1 MSSNTNEITV
11 TLRQIA
17 KMIDHSLLHPTMTDA
32 DILQGIAI
40 AKKYGVATACIKPY
54 AISMAKQ
61 ELQGTD
67 VLICPVIGFPHGNSS
82 TAVKV
87 FEADVATAVG
97 GNEIDMV
104 INIGKALGGDWNY
117 VADEIRQVN
126 NVVVKRGAI
135 LKVIFEND
143 YLNQEHIVRLCKIC
157 SDIGVAF
164 VKTSTGYGFVKQAN
178 GMYNYKGATI
188 PHLKIMVEES
198 GKNVQVKAAGGVRTL
213 DDLLHVMSLGITR
226 IGATA
231 TVAIMEEAVKRGIT
245 DQPTAVTFKPMVDSS
260 FKAFQQHDAVSPEG
274 VEFSALRS
282 ETWAQSKTTAENDT
296 NNIFPRHVAE
306 RPKDIELQQSNIKS
320 KPSTAEKE
328 LMSLLPE
335 LGPATLL
342 VENYFDRIH
351 WFILVFHQDDFRKKF
366 QDLYSYT
373 TFSSGSNAPSRG
385 IGFIAV
391 LLAVFATSLH
401 HIGAQENKLKSHN
414 VDPKE
419 LKDRML
425 AALKLRFLDI
435 VSRGSL
441 EAVQF
446 CVLLGSYYL
455 YHGEPEMAWP
465 LSGSGLRIAQ
475 ALNLHRKMTPGDPSD
490 QALNQQIQDRK
501 RAWWAVYE
509 IDTFCS
515 MLYGFPLGFSDS
527 DCNVETLDPYDEY
540 SGSTKESRQT
550 RRPSLLFYKC
560 SMSRLSAIAKSA
572 LVELYGTRHGDR
584 KRTNSLK
591 GLFDKVAALN
601 GRLQEWHRSLAPKL
615 RFDSHDSLS
624 DVQITKD
631 RERTGRE
638 FENYLFRLQALSLKL
653 AYENAKILIHRP
665 LLSFKMARL
674 TSTDTTTSKTD
685 PFRLA
690 IQECREAALQI
701 SKVASTPYLLEASET
716 YAIAVVSLH
725 LLTAGVTLCIS
736 ITLDPLTSNSIE
748 AKFGIRQ
755 LMQVQTLL
763 KDKSIV
769 AAQSLDIT
777 KRLMGLVASK
787 EDQDMN
793 VCVDTSLNDTLLE
806 YEQAAGLLFT
816 GDITYDPGD
825 SILDNPFLEQNQ
837 GWIWGWNFLQ

>member
-1 MSSNTNEITV
+1 
-11 TLRQIA
+11 
-17 KMIDHSLLHPTMTDA
+17 
-32 DILQGIAI
+32 
-40 AKKYGVATACIKPY
+40 
-54 AISMAKQ
+54 
-61 ELQGTD
+61 
-67 VLICPVIGFPHGNSS
+67 
-82 TAVKV
+82 
-87 FEADVATAVG
+87 
-97 GNEIDMV
+97 
-104 INIGKALGGDWNY
+104 
-117 VADEIRQVN
+117 
-126 NVVVKRGAI
+126 
-135 LKVIFEND
+135 
-143 YLNQEHIVRLCKIC
+143 
-157 SDIGVAF
+157 
-164 VKTSTGYGFVKQAN
+164 
-178 GMYNYKGATI
+178 
-188 PHLKIMVEES
+188 
-198 GKNVQVKAAGGVRTL
+198 
-213 DDLLHVMSLGITR
+213 
-226 IGATA
+226 
-231 TVAIMEEAVKRGIT
+231 
-245 DQPTAVTFKPMVDSS
+245 
-260 FKAFQQHDAVSPEG
+260 
-274 VEFSALRS
+274 
-282 ETWAQSKTTAENDT
+282 
-296 NNIFPRHVAE
+296 
-306 RPKDIELQQSNIKS
+306 
-320 KPSTAEKE
+320 
-328 LMSLLPE
+328 MSLLPE

-342 VENYFDRIH
+342 VDNYFDRIH
-351 WFILVFHQDDFRKKF
+351 WFILVFHQDDFRKRF
-366 QDLYSYT
+366 QDLYNST

-560 SMSRLSAIAKSA
+560 SMSRLSAIVKSA

-665 LLSFKMARL
+665 LLSFKMARS

-787 EDQDMN
+787 EGNDWPETELLASVYPELPQRGRSENHFIAPEGGCSGQASMPPRADIDTNADLNSPPTMNNGSITDTLSMNFADQDMN

-806 YEQAAGLLFT
+806 YEQGEF
-816 GDITYDPGD
+816 
-825 SILDNPFLEQNQ
+825 S
-837 GWIWGWNFLQ
+837 

>member
-11 TLRQIA
+11 TLGQIA

-32 DILQGIAI
+32 DILQGLAV
-40 AKKYGVATACIKPY
+40 AKKYGVATACVKPY
-54 AISMAKQ
+54 AIAMAKQ

-97 GNEIDMV
+97 GKEIDMV

-143 YLNQEHIVRLCKIC
+143 YLNEEHIVRLCKIC
-157 SDIGVAF
+157 SDIEVAF

-178 GMYNYKGATI
+178 GMYSYKGATI
-188 PHLKIMVEES
+188 PHLKLMVEES
-198 GKNVQVKAAGGVRTL
+198 GENVQVKAAGGVRTL
-213 DDLLHVMSLGITR
+213 DDLLHVMSLGVTR

-231 TVAIMEEAVKRGIT
+231 TVAIMEEAVERGIT
-245 DQPTAVTFKPMVDSS
+245 DQPTAVTFKPMADSS
-260 FKAFQQHDAVSPEG
+260 AFQQHDAVSPEG

-282 ETWAQSKTTAENDT
+282 ETWAQSKTNDT
-296 NNIFPRHVAE
+296 NNTIQRHVAE
-306 RPKDIELQQSNIKS
+306 RPRDIYLQQGNIKY
-320 KPSTAEKE
+320 KPSAAEKE
-328 LMSLLPE
+328 FMSLLPE

-342 VENYFDRIH
+342 VDNYFDRIH
-351 WFILVFHQDDFRKKF
+351 WFILVFHQDDFRKRF
-366 QDLYSYT
+366 QDLYHYT
-373 TFSSGSNAPSRG
+373 AFSSGSNAPSRG
-385 IGFIAV
+385 IGFIAI

-401 HIGAQENKLKSHN
+401 HIGAQESKLKSHN
-414 VDPKE
+414 VNQKE
-419 LKDRML
+419 LKDRIL
-425 AALKLRFLDI
+425 TTLKLRFLDV

-446 CVLLGSYYL
+446 CVLLASYYL
-455 YHGEPEMAWP
+455 YHGEPGMAWP

-527 DCNVETLDPYDEY
+527 DCNVEPLDPYDEY

-550 RRPSLLFYKC
+550 MIPSLLFYKC
-560 SMSRLSAIAKSA
+560 AMSTLSAIVKSA

-584 KRTNSLK
+584 KRKDNLK
-591 GLFDKVAALN
+591 GLFDKVTVLN
-601 GRLQEWHRSLAPKL
+601 GRLEEWYRSLAPKL
-615 RFDSHDSLS
+615 SFDSHHSLF
-624 DVQITKD
+624 DLQVAQD
-631 RERTGRE
+631 RERTGQE

-665 LLSFKMARL
+665 LLSFKMASS
-674 TSTDTTTSKTD
+674 TSTNTVTSKTD

-690 IQECREAALQI
+690 MQQCREAALQI

-736 ITLDPLTSNSIE
+736 ITLDPLTSNSVE
-748 AKFGIRQ
+748 ARSGIRQ

-763 KDKSIV
+763 KDKSVV

-777 KRLMGLVASK
+777 KSLMGLVRAK

-793 VCVDTSLNDTLLE
+793 VCADTSLNDTLLE
-806 YEQAAGLLFT
+806 YEQAASLLFT
-816 GDITYDPGD
+816 GDITYDPGE
-825 SILDNPFLEQNQ
+825 SMLDNPFLEQNQ
-837 GWIWGWNFLQ
+837 GWIWSWNFLE

>member
-1 MSSNTNEITV
+1 MSPNTNEITV

-32 DILQGIAI
+32 DILQGLAI
-40 AKKYGVATACIKPY
+40 AKKYGVATACVKPY

-67 VLICPVIGFPHGNSS
+67 VLVCPVIGFPHGNSS

-117 VADEIRQVN
+117 VTDEIRQVN

-143 YLNQEHIVRLCKIC
+143 YLNEEQIVRLCKIC

-178 GMYNYKGATI
+178 GMYSYKGATI
-188 PHLKIMVEES
+188 PHLNIMVEES
-198 GKNVQVKAAGGVRTL
+198 GKGVQVKAAGGVRTL
-213 DDLLHVMSLGITR
+213 DDLLHVMSLGVTR

-245 DQPTAVTFKPMVDSS
+245 DQPTAVTFKPMADSS

-282 ETWAQSKTTAENDT
+282 ETWTQSKTNDA
-296 NNIFPRHVAE
+296 NNIIRRHVTE
-306 RPKDIELQQSNIKS
+306 RPKDIQLQQGNIKS
-320 KPSTAEKE
+320 KPSAAETE
-328 LMSLLPE
+328 LISLLPE

-342 VENYFDRIH
+342 VDNYFDRIH

-366 QDLYSYT
+366 QDLYHYIH
-373 TFSSGSNAPSRG
+373 FSSGPNAPSKG

-401 HIGAQENKLKSHN
+401 HIGAQESKLKSHN
-414 VDPKE
+414 IDPQE
-419 LKDRML
+419 LKDRIL
-425 AALKLRFLDI
+425 AVLKLRFLDI

-446 CVLLGSYYL
+446 CVLLASYYL
-455 YHGEPEMAWP
+455 YNGEPGMAWP

-475 ALNLHRKMTPGDPSD
+475 ALNLHRKMTTGDPSD

-527 DCNVETLDPYDEY
+527 DCNVKALDPYDEY

-550 RRPSLLFYKC
+550 RGPSLLFYKC
-560 SMSRLSAIAKSA
+560 SMSRLSAIVKSA
-572 LVELYGTRHGDR
+572 LVGLYGTRHDDG
-584 KRTNSLK
+584 KRTNNPK
-591 GLFDKVAALN
+591 GLFDKVVALN

-615 RFDSHDSLS
+615 RFDGHDPLS
-624 DVQITKD
+624 EVQVAHD

-638 FENYLFRLQALSLKL
+638 FEDYLFRLQALSLKL

-665 LLSFKMARL
+665 LLSFKMASS

-690 IQECREAALQI
+690 MQECREAALQI

-736 ITLDPLTSNSIE
+736 ITLDPLASNSVE
-748 AKFGIRQ
+748 ATSGIRQ
-755 LMQVQTLL
+755 LMQIQTLL

-777 KRLMGLVASK
+777 TRLMGLVASK
-787 EDQDMN
+787 QDQDMN
-793 VCVDTSLNDTLLE
+793 VCADTSLNDTLLE
-806 YEQAAGLLFT
+806 YEQAANRLFT
-816 GDITYDPGD
+816 GDITYDPSD

-837 GWIWGWNFLQ
+837 GWIWSWNFLE